1 MSPVPN
7 PRVLFNEVPQG
18 YPEPGKTVVYDESE
32 NIDLDT
38 VSIPDGG
45 FLVKTLYLSVDPY
58 MRGHIRKPE
67 VKSYSPPF
75 VIGQPL
81 NGHGVGVV
89 LKSKYPELKEGAHVY
104 GIFSHQVYSVYKDK
118 SGLIVLDNKEN
129 LPWSY
134 YVGVCG
140 MPGKTAY
147 HAWHEY
153 SQAKKG
159 ETVFVTAGAGPVGS
173 FVIQLAKLDGCKVIA
188 SAGSDE
194 KVEFMKSIGA
204 DVAFNYKTTNTLEV
218 LEKEGGIDIYWDNVG
233 GETLDAVLIPPI
245 LRPSGSPYCTL
256 PMPRAPAK
264 ICSSQEMR
272 TPPYLSV
279 ALLLYAEAP
288 SPYEG
293 GPLTFST
300 SCSSV
305 LLTTKMRALAVHIP
319 PKCGPLTTQRW
330 PFIVSRNDQH
340 PFIVVP
346 HTLLVVGGV
355 LNAIT
360 TSAPAIKTNF
370 SFACRRE
377 QHPPFSTYVTAA
389 SSIPP
394 TLTSIRS
401 LLSSTTSSISHHH
414 CPPNPNQEYLS
425 VFGVSSR
432 AACPLPSSFFSTT
445 PSPLSTPSLPPAQ
458 RHPTA
463 RHCLSPLPPLSTTCA
478 RRCHRHAH
486 HSQRRAR
493 THLLHPSSSATNT
506 NGASMN
512 TSAPES
518 PTTSTAMLSSSSP
531 MPTTAFPIQSLA

>member
-1 MSPVPN
+1 MSPIPN

-58 MRGHIRKPE
+58 MRGRMRKPE

-89 LKSKYPELKEGAHVY
+89 LKSKNPEFKEGAHVY
-104 GIFSHQVYSVYKDK
+104 GIFAHQAYTVYPHKA
-118 SGLIVLDNKEN
+118 GLIVLDNKEN

-204 DVAFNYKTTNTLEV
+204 DVAFNYKKTNTLEV

-233 GETLDAVLIPPI
+233 GETLDAALEAAHVNARFIECGMISGYNTGGAPI
-245 LRPSGSPYCTL
+245 TKGIQIV
-256 PMPRAPAK
+256 AK
-264 ICSSQEMR
+264 SISMH
-272 TPPYLSV
+272 
-279 ALLLYAEAP
+279 
-288 SPYEG
+288 G
-293 GPLTFST
+293 
-300 SCSSV
+300 
-305 LLTTKMRALAVHIP
+305 
-319 PKCGPLTTQRW
+319 
-330 PFIVSRNDQH
+330 FIVSRLEHKYDEKFYKEI
-340 PFIVVP
+340 PK
-346 HTLLVVGGV
+346 LVAEGK
-355 LNAIT
+355 L
-360 TSAPAIKTNF
+360 KY
-370 SFACRRE
+370 RE
-377 QHPPFSTYVTAA
+377 QVYDGLQKVGDAIA
-389 SSIPP
+389 DVQKGLNKAKAVIKVAD
-394 TLTSIRS
+394 
-401 LLSSTTSSISHHH
+401 
-414 CPPNPNQEYLS
+414 E
-425 VFGVSSR
+425 
-432 AACPLPSSFFSTT
+432 
-445 PSPLSTPSLPPAQ
+445 
-458 RHPTA
+458 
-463 RHCLSPLPPLSTTCA
+463 
-478 RRCHRHAH
+478 
-486 HSQRRAR
+486 
-493 THLLHPSSSATNT
+493 
-506 NGASMN
+506 
-512 TSAPES
+512 
-518 PTTSTAMLSSSSP
+518 
-531 MPTTAFPIQSLA
+531 